1 MFSEVTLALTV
12 EVVGAQHP
20 LAVAQQELRSQQLVS
35 LSTQQIVLSQQIGSS
50 SIPNIDI
57 ILLCLGPPSA
67 IRDTNPNTPKINNK
81 LFFILYYFMIQTTSF
96 VMNRRG
102 CLKKMQNVRS
112 GDL

>member
-1 MFSEVTLALTV
+1 VFSAVTLASTV

-50 SIPNIDI
+50 SIPKTEI
-57 ILLCLGPPSA
+57 ILLRLGPPSA

-81 LFFILYYFMIQTTSF
+81 LFFILILFYDPNNI
-96 VMNRRG
+96 VCNE
-102 CLKKMQNVRS
+102 
-112 GDL
+112 